1 MNRIPA
7 GYSDRLYN
15 EDLAPR
21 QNKGTWKTWNLFT
34 WWMSAW
40 HSLADYTATVGLLA
54 LGLMGWQLAFAL
66 CGGVFVIYLISNL
79 MGIAGQKMGVPFPV
93 FARASFGV
101 FGANIPALLRA
112 IVAVAWYGIQTYL
125 ASAVIMILVI
135 KIVPASSALTTVSW
149 LGLSLLG
156 WICFLALWSAQLIV
170 LHRGMEA
177 VRKLTDFAG
186 PAIWVAMLALTV
198 WTLQRANWTLDWN
211 YHVGPKPL
219 EFGPTVFA
227 MLAAASLVVAL
238 LSGPVLNF
246 ADFTRLSGSRKS
258 VVNGNRLGLLING
271 VAFCV
276 VSIVLT
282 LASAEVYGE
291 AIDDPLVLI
300 NDIDSVTVLLLTI
313 VAVGVST
320 AGINIILNF
329 VSPAFDFAN
338 IAPKLVSFRTGGIIT
353 AVLSVLI
360 LPWNLYSSP
369 AAVTLFLGGVGAL
382 MGPLFGII
390 MADYYLIRRAQ
401 MHTKDLYSD
410 HPTGRYSY
418 ERGTNVNSVLALV
431 IAGSLTICLALLP
444 VFQPLSPF
452 SWPIGTLLGALA
464 CLVINRVRPNV
475 HARALDLEAEAT
487 ELAGDESELTSV
499 HNLVSEPTNG
509 PKPEI

>member
-1 MNRIPA
+1 MTNIPA

-21 QNKGTWKTWNLFT
+21 RGPGTWKTWNLFT

-54 LGLMGWQLAFAL
+54 MGLMGWQLAVAL

-79 MGIAGQKMGVPFPV
+79 MGVAGQKIGVPFPV

-112 IVAVAWYGIQTYL
+112 VVAVAWYGIQTYL
-125 ASAVIMILVI
+125 ASAVIMILVV
-135 KIVPASSALTTVSW
+135 KVVPDSAALTVSTW
-149 LGLSLLG
+149 LGLSTLG
-156 WICFLALWSAQLIV
+156 WICFLALWLAQLIV
-170 LHRGMEA
+170 LHSGMES

-186 PAIWVAMLALTV
+186 PAIWIAMIALTV

-211 YHVGPKPL
+211 YHVGAAPL
-219 EFGPTVFA
+219 DLGPSLIT

-246 ADFTRLSGSRKS
+246 SDFTRLSDSKKS
-258 VVNGNRLGLLING
+258 VINGNRLGLLING
-271 VAFCV
+271 VAFCL

-291 AIDDPLVLI
+291 AIDDPITLI
-300 NDIDSVTVLLLTI
+300 NDIDNVTILLLTI

-338 IAPKLVSFRTGGIIT
+338 IAPKVISFRTGGIIT
-353 AVLSVLI
+353 AVLSVVI
-360 LPWNLYSSP
+360 LPWNLYSNP
-369 AAVTLFLGGVGAL
+369 AAVHLFLGGVGAL

-390 MADYYLIRRAQ
+390 MADFYLIRRAQ
-401 MHTKDLYSD
+401 LHTDDLYAD
-410 HPTGRYSY
+410 HPNGRYFY
-418 ERGTNVNSVLALV
+418 KRGTNYNSVIALA
-431 IAGSLTICLALLP
+431 IAGTTTVCVALLP
-444 VFQPLSPF
+444 ALEALHPF
-452 SWPIGTLLGALA
+452 SWPIGTLLGALM
-464 CLVINRVRPNV
+464 CLLINRMRPNV
-475 HARALDLEAEAT
+475 HARSTDLEVQAV
-487 ELAGDESELTSV
+487 ELANE
-499 HNLVSEPTNG
+499 H
-509 PKPEI
+509 